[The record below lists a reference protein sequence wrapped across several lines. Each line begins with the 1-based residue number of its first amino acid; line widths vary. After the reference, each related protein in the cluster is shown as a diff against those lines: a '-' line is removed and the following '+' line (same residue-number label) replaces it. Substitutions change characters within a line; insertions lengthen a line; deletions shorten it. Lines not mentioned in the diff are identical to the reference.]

1 MTTKLKIDVSQGILE
16 VEGSE
21 SFVKVIYND
30 FKTHFVGIDTA
41 HDLTPARRG
50 RKVKAAE
57 EFAAEV
63 SAEIPA
69 EPEVVIEPAIG
80 PVISEAVVE
89 TPPSKPEPP
98 APVYNLIKDLELGA
112 GEGHASLVEFMDSK
126 FPLTNEERNIVFLY
140 HLQQNLKLKAITP
153 DYIYTCY
160 KQARIRVPLNLDNSL
175 HITDQR
181 GWIKTTKN
189 GYMQLT
195 SAGKVYVEQ
204 QLPKKVKP
212 H

>member
-41 HDLTPARRG
+41 DELTPARRG
-50 RKVKAAE
+50 RKVKTAE
-57 EFAAEV
+57 ESVAEV
-63 SAEIPA
+63 PA
-69 EPEVVIEPAIG
+69 EFEPGIEP
-80 PVISEAVVE
+80 VIQEEMIETPLPKPE
-89 TPPSKPEPP
+89 TPPAS
-98 APVYNLIKDLELGA
+98 VYTLIKDLELGA
-112 GEGHASLVEFMDSK
+112 AEGRLSLVEFMDSK

-153 DYIYTCY
+153 DHIYTCY
-160 KQARIRVPLNLDNSL
+160 KHARIRVPLNLENSL
-175 HITDQR
+175 RITTDQH

-189 GYMQLT
+189 GHMQLT
-195 SAGKVYVEQ
+195 PAGKLYIEQ
-204 QLPKKVKP
+204 QLPKKVKT

>member
-30 FKTHFVGIDTA
+30 FKTHFAGIETA
-41 HDLTPARRG
+41 DKLTPARRG
-50 RKVKAAE
+50 RKAKAEVAAE
-57 EFAAEV
+57 APV
-63 SAEIPA
+63 
-69 EPEVVIEPAIG
+69 EPVGAPVVLEEVVEAP
-80 PVISEAVVE
+80 PVL
-89 TPPSKPEPP
+89 P
-98 APVYNLIKDLELGA
+98 APAYNLIKDLELGI
-112 GEGHASLVEFMDSK
+112 GEGRPSLVEFMDSK

-153 DYIYTCY
+153 DHIYTCY
-160 KQARIRVPLNLDNSL
+160 KHARIRVPLNLDNSL
-175 HITDQR
+175 HIIDQR

-189 GYMQLT
+189 GYIQLT
-195 SAGKVYVEQ
+195 SVGKLYVEQ